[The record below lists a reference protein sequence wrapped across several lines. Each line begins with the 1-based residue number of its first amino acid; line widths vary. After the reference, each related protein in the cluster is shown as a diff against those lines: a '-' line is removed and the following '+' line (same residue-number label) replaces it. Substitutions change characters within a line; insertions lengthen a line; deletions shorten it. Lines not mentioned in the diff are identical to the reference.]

1 MDGTNPSLASRRL
14 LPDSLGHNQSDSRN
28 GNDFGVE
35 NTAPF
40 DIAPAINPAPIDT
53 QPEVEVTVEDL
64 VFLNVPLSW
73 QEAAA
78 IVVELAS
85 VAPAGALWPDP
96 AHAVLT
102 DTGTIVPALQVT
114 LGGNPVCHAA
124 ALLERLLALTRL
136 APAELKVLV
145 NKNVNDPPAHASIES
160 FRKALNYFTRPSRL
174 DDSAAVHGRAA
185 DLLQKRLLER
195 EFDRVRHKS
204 VRAEA
209 EGDSHRL
216 FLLRRVR
223 PEVLQYALVALL
235 CLLLLSS
242 GTALVLMAMWGEPL
256 SWPPSRSVVTRRVS
270 TAVGHDSPTQLRET
284 TESPAA
290 ATPAPSARPGRV
302 ASGRPSATAPPASS
316 EAPRAQQP
324 APDGS
329 PASPAQPPAA
339 PRTTVTRSILPA
351 GDSARDRFWSV
362 TVREMTPEAG
372 FAVPRESSP
381 ALTHGRS
388 PELFSAT
395 DIDVEPASLMRPQ
408 LASARIPSG
417 PDQRDS
423 VFDLIVDQN
432 GRVER
437 VHLVSPGNR
446 FNDRMLIAAAKAWQ
460 FLPATRQGQP
470 VRYKL
475 QLRIAP

>member
-1 MDGTNPSLASRRL
+1 MDGTTPAFASRQL
-14 LPDSLGHNQSDSRN
+14 QPDPFGQDQSASS
-28 GNDFGVE
+28 GVNDFGAE
-35 NTAPF
+35 NTAPVNSV
-40 DIAPAINPAPIDT
+40 PVTNPSSITTHPG
-53 QPEVEVTVEDL
+53 VEVTVEDL

-78 IVVELAS
+78 VVVELAS

-102 DTGTIVPALQVT
+102 ESGAIVPALQVT

-145 NKNVNDPPAHASIES
+145 NKNVNEPPAHPSIES

-204 VRAEA
+204 VRADA
-209 EGDSHRL
+209 EESNSHRW
-216 FLLRRVR
+216 FLLRQIR
-223 PEVLQYALVALL
+223 PEVVQYTLVVLL

-256 SWPPSRSVVTRRVS
+256 SWSRSSPPVKRPVATAAQADSSTQRREMAS
-270 TAVGHDSPTQLRET
+270 
-284 TESPAA
+284 SPAPA
-290 ATPAPSARPGRV
+290 AV
-302 ASGRPSATAPPASS
+302 AGPRRASPGRPSATTPVAAVS
-316 EAPRAQQP
+316 EATRMQRP
-324 APDGS
+324 APEVS
-329 PASPAQPPAA
+329 PALPSGLPAA
-339 PRTTVTRSILPA
+339 PPTTVARSVLPT
-351 GDSARDRFWSV
+351 GDAARDRFWSV
-362 TVREMTPEAG
+362 TLREMTPETT
-372 FAVPRESSP
+372 FAVPRSSSP
-381 ALTHGRS
+381 APDRS
-388 PELFSAT
+388 PELFSVT
-395 DIDVEPASLMRPQ
+395 DLDVEPAALMRPQ
-408 LASARIPSG
+408 LPSARIPSG

-423 VFDLIVDQN
+423 VFDLIIDQN